1 MAKVTQND
9 RLGTIKDPLEFIRQA
24 ATLLSDI
31 VLMINGKIEF
41 GDNIK
46 SQVVSVSFTA
56 SDTDTAVNH
65 GLNKTGVNYFP
76 TTKNVTCD
84 IYSGNRSANNQT
96 IYLRS
101 TQVAS
106 VTLVLF

>member
-9 RLGTIKDPLEFIRQA
+9 RLGTIKDPVEFIRQA
-24 ATLLSDI
+24 STLLADI

-46 SQVVSVSFTA
+46 SQIVSVDFPTA
-56 SDTDTAVNH
+56 NADVAINH
-65 GLNKTGVNYFP
+65 QLNKTGVNYFP
-76 TTKNVTCD
+76 TTKNVACD
-84 IYSGNRSANNQT
+84 IYEGSRSANNQT

-101 TQVAS
+101 TQPSS